1 MFLLFLLAKVWSII
15 IIIIIIII
23 VFVIIII
30 IGKMKCTTK
39 LSYYTVSHN
48 AVCLTWLSCVAKE
61 QWYQPGN
68 VQKMG

>member
-15 IIIIIIII
+15 IIIIIII
-23 VFVIIII
+23 VFVIII

-61 QWYQPGN
+61 QWYQPGIVKN
-68 VQKMG
+68 MK